1 MPKRS
6 ENLERKAT
14 VIVAAIIAGDDKTC
28 EEFGIGLRTLQRYK
42 AQLATNAKLAEA
54 VARQLRLFQPP
65 TPHDHASKH
74 LAERIAPRVY
84 QSLEISLDTLDAN
97 NRALRALLEEI
108 QKTVTDPNSSRVVTP
123 DTITA
128 LSKWV
133 TATSEW
139 HDKVSQTENVRQLAL
154 AYIENLQEQ

>member
-1 MPKRS
+1 MPKHAQS
-6 ENLERKAT
+6 LERKAT
-14 VIVAAIIAGDDKTC
+14 VLTSAILAGDVKTL
-28 EEFGIGLRTLQRYK
+28 EEFDISERTLQRWRAELQTNK
-42 AQLATNAKLAEA
+42 DLAGCVTRN
-54 VARQLRLFQPP
+54 LRLFQPS
-65 TPHDHASKH
+65 TPHERSSKH
-74 LAERIAPRVY
+74 LAEHLAPRVY
-84 QSLEISLDTLDAN
+84 RSLEISLDTLDAN

-139 HDKVSQTENVRQLAL
+139 HDKVSQTENACQLAL
-154 AYIENLQEQ
+154 AYIENLQE